1 MSPLTYRPVG
11 IPKGILDTLSPD
23 QPDSPEV
30 GLHWILFDALGMP
43 SYSSRHPT
51 WSLGWGINLIWDNST
66 QAVHGPLTLD
76 LALARYKQ
84 GKCPC
89 CGKSRGEIKGL
100 EYRTRSND
108 LYCHTCKRRWPVEM
122 DLADLQ
128 RELQSSL
135 QSVPDSR
142 LSQRFD
148 LPHCKTS
155 GIQTETS
162 GLRRLIR
169 RIVLTWRQ

>member
-1 MSPLTYRPVG
+1 MEQLTE
-11 IPKGILDTLSPD
+11 SN
-23 QPDSPEV
+23 S
-30 GLHWILFDALGMP
+30 FDALGLP
-43 SYSSRHPT
+43 SYSSRHST
-51 WSLGWGINLIWDNST
+51 GSLDWGIILIWKNST
-66 QAVHGPLTLD
+66 QTVGGPLTLD
-76 LALARYKQ
+76 LALDRYKQ

-89 CGKSRGEIKGL
+89 CGKSRGEVKGL

-142 LSQRFD
+142 LSQLFD
-148 LPHCKTS
+148 LDPHCKTS

-169 RIVLTWRQ
+169 RIVLRAWRR